1 MPIESCPVRKK
12 KGILYT
18 VHVPVGTN
26 KLMMTAV
33 RNFSQR
39 EAQDYSVCDD
49 F

>member
-12 KGILYT
+12 IGIHYS
-18 VHVPVGTN
+18 VHVPVGTD

-33 RNFSQR
+33 RDFIQR
-39 EAQDYSVCDD
+39 EPQGYSVCDD